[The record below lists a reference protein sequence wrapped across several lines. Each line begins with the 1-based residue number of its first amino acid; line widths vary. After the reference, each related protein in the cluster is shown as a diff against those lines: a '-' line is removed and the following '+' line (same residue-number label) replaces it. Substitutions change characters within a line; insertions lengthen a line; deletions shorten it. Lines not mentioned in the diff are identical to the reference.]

1 MLAAATRHEREVHI
15 MTLVILAA
23 GLGSRYGGLKQI
35 DPITS
40 HGEFIIDFSIYDAIH
55 AGFDRVVFLIK
66 EENLEAF
73 KETIADRIAP
83 FTKIDFAFQALNMLP
98 EGFEAP
104 ADRTKPWGT
113 AHAVLCCKDVV
124 GDDNFAVIN
133 ADDFNGREAF
143 VEMAKVLKEDRK
155 GRYCMAGYILDN
167 TLTDNGSV
175 ARGVCQTE
183 NGKLVSIEE
192 HTKIYREGEL
202 VFCACEGEP
211 HPVDRYSVVS
221 MNFFGFGS
229 DVFEL
234 FNEEFKTYLTEKGS
248 ELKAEFFIPL
258 ALSRSMEKGKCT
270 VDVFPTSAKWFGVTY
285 SEDKPA
291 VVQKIK
297 EMTEAGIYPDGLW
310 TR

>member
-1 MLAAATRHEREVHI
+1 

-40 HGEFIIDFSIYDAIH
+40 HGEFIIDFSIYDAIN

-83 FTKIDFAFQALNMLP
+83 FTKIDYAFQALDMLP
-98 EGFEAP
+98 EGFTCPEG
-104 ADRTKPWGT
+104 RTKPWGT
-113 AHAVLCCKDVV
+113 AHAVLCCEEAV

-133 ADDFNGREAF
+133 ADDFYGREAF

-175 ARGVCQTE
+175 ARGVCTTE

-192 HTKIYREGEL
+192 HTKIYRDGEK
-202 VFCACEGEP
+202 VFCSCTEDI
-211 HPVDRYSVVS
+211 HPIDRYSVVS
-221 MNFFGFGS
+221 MNFFGFAP
-229 DVFEL
+229 DVFGL
-234 FNEEFKTYLTEKGS
+234 FKEGFTKFLTANEGQ
-248 ELKAEFFIPL
+248 LKAEYFIPL
-258 ALSRSMEKGKCT
+258 ALSGAMESGECT
-270 VDVFPTSAKWFGVTY
+270 VDVFPTTAKWFGVTY
-285 SEDKPA
+285 AEDKPM

-310 TR
+310 IKR